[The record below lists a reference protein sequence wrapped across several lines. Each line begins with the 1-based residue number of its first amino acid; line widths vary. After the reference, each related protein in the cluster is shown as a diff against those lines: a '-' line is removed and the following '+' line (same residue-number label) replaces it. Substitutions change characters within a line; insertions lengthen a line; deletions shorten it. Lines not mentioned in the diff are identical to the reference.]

1 MESRKR
7 SRSGSDP
14 KENKRSRGDDSGPQ
28 ASFDLPLRISQKT
41 TANNGQSNTSTA
53 ANEGAE
59 EMGSG
64 DDARPGPSSMGA
76 PEMPLRQNTAGD
88 ESPEEIESWPDP
100 RPGPSDMET
109 SEMPLRPDTTGNE
122 SPEEAEIASE
132 TSGSDGSSNEGA
144 SADEAV
150 FSTAA
155 FSNPGGSSIAAKYQS
170 LEKIRTRLGRDIDQ
184 PKNKVGRDGWQ
195 SKQAIY
201 WRKGLLTA
209 LSKLVWFQVTIDEI
223 NAWLSAKVD
232 ARQQREGRVGP
243 GNAAIRENE
252 VYQVI
257 DDVKAMGRPI
267 VRVGGEEYEDD
278 NEGYGGGYDD
288 DDDDYL

>member
-59 EMGSG
+59 EKGSG
-64 DDARPGPSSMGA
+64 DDARPGPSSMET
-76 PEMPLRQNTAGD
+76 PEMPIRQNTTGD
-88 ESPEEIESWPDP
+88 ESPEEY
-100 RPGPSDMET
+100 
-109 SEMPLRPDTTGNE
+109 E
-122 SPEEAEIASE
+122 SPGEA
-132 TSGSDGSSNEGA
+132 SGSDTESTDQEPSLG
-144 SADEAV
+144 DEAV
-150 FSTAA
+150 FSTAQM
-155 FSNPGGSSIAAKYQS
+155 SNPGNASLAAKFQS
-170 LEKIRTRLGRDIDQ
+170 LDKIRTRLGRDIDELLLKRIQ
-184 PKNKVGRDGWQ
+184 PAEQ
-195 SKQAIY
+195 
-201 WRKGLLTA
+201 GLLTA
-209 LSKLVWFQVTIDEI
+209 IAKLVWYQVTIQEI

-267 VRVGGEEYEDD
+267 VQVGGEEYDEDD
-278 NEGYGGGYDD
+278 
-288 DDDDYL
+288 

>member
-59 EMGSG
+59 EKGSG
-64 DDARPGPSSMGA
+64 DDARPGPSSMET
-76 PEMPLRQNTAGD
+76 PEMPIRQNTTGD
-88 ESPEEIESWPDP
+88 ESPEEY
-100 RPGPSDMET
+100 
-109 SEMPLRPDTTGNE
+109 E
-122 SPEEAEIASE
+122 SPGEA
-132 TSGSDGSSNEGA
+132 SGSDTESTDQEPSLG
-144 SADEAV
+144 DEAV
-150 FSTAA
+150 FSTAQM
-155 FSNPGGSSIAAKYQS
+155 SNPGNASLAAKFQS
-170 LEKIRTRLGRDIDQ
+170 LDKIRTRLGRDIDELLLKRIQ
-184 PKNKVGRDGWQ
+184 P
-195 SKQAIY
+195 AE
-201 WRKGLLTA
+201 
-209 LSKLVWFQVTIDEI
+209 QVTIQEI

-267 VRVGGEEYEDD
+267 VQVGGEEYDEDD

-288 DDDDYL
+288 VDDYL

>member
-59 EMGSG
+59 EKGSG
-64 DDARPGPSSMGA
+64 DDARPGPSSMET
-76 PEMPLRQNTAGD
+76 PEMPIRQNTTGD
-88 ESPEEIESWPDP
+88 ESPEEY
-100 RPGPSDMET
+100 
-109 SEMPLRPDTTGNE
+109 E
-122 SPEEAEIASE
+122 SPGEA
-132 TSGSDGSSNEGA
+132 SGSDTESTDQEPSLG
-144 SADEAV
+144 DEAV
-150 FSTAA
+150 FSTAQM
-155 FSNPGGSSIAAKYQS
+155 SNPGNASLAAKFQS
-170 LEKIRTRLGRDIDQ
+170 LDKIRTRLGRDIDELLLKRIQ
-184 PKNKVGRDGWQ
+184 PAEQ
-195 SKQAIY
+195 
-201 WRKGLLTA
+201 GLLTA
-209 LSKLVWFQVTIDEI
+209 IAKLVWYQVTIQEI

-267 VRVGGEEYEDD
+267 VQVGGEEYDEDD

-288 DDDDYL
+288 VDDYL